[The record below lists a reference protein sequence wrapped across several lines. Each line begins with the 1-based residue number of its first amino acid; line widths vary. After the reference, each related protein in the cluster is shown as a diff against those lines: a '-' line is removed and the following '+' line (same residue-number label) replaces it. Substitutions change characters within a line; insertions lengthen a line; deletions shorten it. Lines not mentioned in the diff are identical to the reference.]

1 MVYALFDLASLWI
14 HEEFNYSLN
23 GVNLDISRSDKYM
36 NMANQLQDQNTAL
49 LERSKLPLMRSMKG
63 LKQSPYTFSR
73 GAALGPLTSGINLK
87 RFVR

>member
-1 MVYALFDLASLWI
+1 
-14 HEEFNYSLN
+14 
-23 GVNLDISRSDKYM
+23 VNLDISRSDKYM
-36 NMANQLQDQNTAL
+36 NMATQLQDQNTAL